1 MTLTNW
7 GLRRKLLQ
15 PQMRIDGVDY
25 AINWP
30 EFTIGSSFF
39 VPCLGV
45 TKGSMAIKRKMRR
58 LKFAVIVRVVVED
71 GIKGLRV
78 WRIPRKL
85 AMQPQLLFPL
95 K

>member
-1 MTLTNW
+1 
-7 GLRRKLLQ
+7 
-15 PQMRIDGVDY
+15 MRIDGVDY
-25 AINWP
+25 ALNWP

-39 VPCLGV
+39 IPCLGV

-58 LKFAVIVRVVVED
+58 LQLAVIVRIVVED
-71 GIKGLRV
+71 EVKGLRV